1 MLTESVRTESVL
13 TDFVRT
19 ESVLT
24 DSSAEAL
31 GGLPS
36 VRLALG
42 VAASAAPR
50 AQAAAQPSSTGV
62 RPHALM
68 AGASSARPSGAQ
80 IGSFTNVS
88 GDQWRDGVHVD
99 TDRQLGDSV

>member
-1 MLTESVRTESVL
+1 MLTESVLTESVL
-13 TDFVRT
+13 T
-19 ESVLT
+19 E
-24 DSSAEAL
+24 
-31 GGLPS
+31 LPS

-68 AGASSARPSGAQ
+68 AGASSARPSGTSA
-80 IGSFTNVS
+80 
-88 GDQWRDGVHVD
+88 
-99 TDRQLGDSV
+99 